1 MKNIIYVLCL
11 SFFPLV
17 AQAQMF
23 ATEEKAPV
31 QAPKV
36 DNQSSSQNAG
46 WGKFYNQNRTT
57 DNTKNAAFPSIKK
70 EEPKKAETTQEQ
82 PLKPPAKQVVKDPKD
97 YVYKNVRQIDRPT
110 LDGTKRGRTSVVPV
124 VRDKNI
130 TGEGYIYV
138 FYSDFSIHSSV
149 ANSTSCDVKF
159 QVLTTL
165 DRRLNAL
172 AIRLKWP
179 SMETPL
185 SFLDVNPNQEY
196 HYSYTLL
203 GDGCYSMD
211 KIPNIVINRCRIKGM
226 SQEECARKV
235 RWIRKAY

>member
-1 MKNIIYVLCL
+1 MKNIIYVLYL
-11 SFFPLV
+11 SVFPLM

-23 ATEEKAPV
+23 ATEESAPV

-36 DNQSSSQNAG
+36 EAQSSSQNAG

-57 DNTKNAAFPSIKK
+57 DNTKNATFPSVKND
-70 EEPKKAETTQEQ
+70 EPKKAEIAQEQ

-110 LDGTKRGRTSVVPV
+110 LDGTKRGRTSVIPV
-124 VRDKNI
+124 VKDKNI
-130 TGEGYIYV
+130 TAEGYIYV

-196 HYSYTLL
+196 HYSYTL
-203 GDGCYSMD
+203 
-211 KIPNIVINRCRIKGM
+211 
-226 SQEECARKV
+226 
-235 RWIRKAY
+235 